1 VGYLLQ
7 FASGSLDK
15 IYQLLKTNKV
25 AIRPNRHYKRPS
37 PDESTHTKAMKSS
50 NYQKRCKKIVF

>member
-1 VGYLLQ
+1 MGEDIEQ
-7 FASGSLDK
+7 ILDK

-25 AIRPNRHYKRPS
+25 DIRPNRQYKRPS
-37 PDESTHTKAMKSS
+37 PDESTHTKVMKSS